1 MPPTSADCAASDRGR
16 VSDDLFST
24 PPDTEA
30 ERQRLVRVDGD
41 KGLSLTEKLAAAF
54 HRLTYKTLVHRIRL
68 RGRFPLKLIA
78 VPEDPFAGDPVIAE
92 RLRAGKLPHAGHNAA
107 ARTCDFN
114 DPQAPAQWRDW
125 AHGFS
130 WLRDL
135 AADTPREEGAKI
147 AEPIVARWLAAH
159 SEFDE
164 LAWRPDLIGTRI
176 LFWTAYAPY
185 ILSSTDHV
193 YRSAVLNA
201 LARWARH
208 LDRAVEKMPDGM
220 RRLQAIA
227 GLIVAGLLIPGGEG
241 RQARGEALL
250 DRSLDV
256 MVLPD
261 GGILTRAPIDQL
273 RLLELLLFVQSSY
286 RSRALKPPSAL
297 THGIERLVPSLKAAI
312 MGDGGLGSWHGGCT
326 VTAARLDAAIT
337 ASGVTLRAL
346 RQGVDSGYQR
356 LSSGRT
362 LIVADAGPPPVAR
375 VAERAHTG
383 TLAFEF
389 SDGANRV
396 IVNCGGADTPLNG
409 LTKPLPPALAA
420 ALRTTAA
427 HSTLVLADSNSTR
440 IRPDGALGKGVEEVI
455 ANRQESED
463 GVWLDMVHDGYG
475 QRYGLLH
482 RRRLFV
488 SANGQDVRGEDLL
501 ETAAG
506 RGGRRRTAT
515 RFDIRFHLGAGVE
528 ATPTADAQGA
538 LLKLPDGR
546 IWAFKARGATLSV
559 DDSIWIDAEGKPR
572 PTHQL
577 VLTGNGVAAG
587 TNVNW
592 SFKRAGK

>member
-1 MPPTSADCAASDRGR
+1 MN
-16 VSDDLFST
+16 DDLFST
-24 PPDTEA
+24 PPASAA
-30 ERQRLVRVDGD
+30 EQQRLVRVDGD
-41 KGLSLTEKLAAAF
+41 KGLSLSEKLSAAL

-78 VPEDPFAGDPVIAE
+78 VPIDPFAGDPHMAE
-92 RLRAGKLPHAGHNAA
+92 RLRAGKLPHAGYNAA

-114 DPQAPAQWRDW
+114 DPAAPVQWRDW

-135 AADTPREEGAKI
+135 ASDTPRDAGAHV
-147 AEPIVARWLAAH
+147 AEPLVARWLTAYA
-159 SEFDE
+159 EFDE
-164 LAWRPDLIGTRI
+164 QAWRPDLIGTRI

-185 ILSSTDHV
+185 ILSATDHV

-227 GLIVAGLLIPGGEG
+227 GMIVAGLLIPGGET

-250 DRSLDV
+250 ERCLDV
-256 MVLPD
+256 MVFND
-261 GGILTRAPIDQL
+261 GGILTRAPVDQL
-273 RLLELLLFVQSSY
+273 RLLELLLFVQASY
-286 RSRALKPPSAL
+286 TARMLKPPVAL
-297 THGIERLVPSLKAAI
+297 LHGIERLVPSLKSTV
-312 MGDGGLGSWHGGCT
+312 MGDGSLGAWHGGAS
-326 VTAARLDAAIT
+326 VGAARIEAALE
-337 ASGVTLRAL
+337 ASSVTLRAL

-389 SDGANRV
+389 SDGANQV
-396 IVNCGGADTPLNG
+396 VVNCGGADTAMSG
-409 LTKPLPPALAA
+409 MTKPLSAALAA

-427 HSTLVLADSNSTR
+427 HSTLIIADTNSTR

-463 GVWLDMVHDGYG
+463 GVWLDMVHDGYS
-475 QRYGLLH
+475 RRFGLLH

-501 ETAAG
+501 EAPPTGPRAT
-506 RGGRRRTAT
+506 RRRATT

-559 DDSIWIDAEGKPR
+559 DDSVWIDIEGKPR
-572 PTHQL
+572 PTQQL
-577 VLTGNGVAAG
+577 VLSGNGVAAG
-587 TNVNW
+587 INVNW